1 VSLEALQFKWA
12 ILQSE
17 YFSVQFLFINPERN
31 YSMKHSRLT
40 ALLTGSALLFCA
52 ATFAMA
58 DDTKKDKKHDKS
70 AETSTDTKE
79 KRVKVGEQVP
89 NFTMTD
95 VNGKTMQFSDF
106 SGKTV
111 VMEWVNPGCP
121 VCAGITKAGRVTK
134 MIADA
139 KVIDPNVVF
148 VMVNSTGDTANDPQ
162 ATATYLADNKV
173 VANAAVIDGSGVIGK
188 MFDAKTTPSMFVI
201 NSTGNLVYSGA
212 FYDSSDR
219 GETPGKTNYVLN
231 ALTQMKAGKAV
242 SPSEVKSY
250 GCGVHYAKK
259 QNG

>member
-1 VSLEALQFKWA
+1 
-12 ILQSE
+12 
-17 YFSVQFLFINPERN
+17 
-31 YSMKHSRLT
+31 MKHSRLT

-58 DDTKKDKKHDKS
+58 DDTKKDKKHDKAS
-70 AETSTDTKE
+70 ETTTDTKE

-95 VNGKTMQFSDF
+95 VNGKTLQFSDF

-188 MFDAKTTPSMFVI
+188 MFDAKTTPAMFVI
-201 NSTGNLVYSGA
+201 SSTGKLVYAGA
-212 FYDSSDR
+212 FDDSSDR
-219 GETPGKTNYVLN
+219 GSTPGKTNYVIN
-231 ALTQMKAGKAV
+231 ALTQLKEGKAV
-242 SPSEVKSY
+242 SPDTTKSY

>member
-1 VSLEALQFKWA
+1 
-12 ILQSE
+12 
-17 YFSVQFLFINPERN
+17 
-31 YSMKHSRLT
+31 MKHSRLT
-40 ALLTGSALLFCA
+40 ALLTGCALLFGA

-58 DDTKKDKKHDKS
+58 DDTKKDKKHDK
-70 AETSTDTKE
+70 AAAATDTKE

-89 NFTMTD
+89 NFSMTD

-121 VCAGITKAGRVTK
+121 VCAGITKAGLVTK

-148 VMVNSTGDTANDPQ
+148 VMVNSTGDTANDPK

-188 MFDAKTTPSMFVI
+188 MFDAKTTPAVYVI
-201 NSTGNLVYSGA
+201 DSKGTLVYGGA
-212 FYDSSDR
+212 FDDSSDR
-219 GETPGKTNYVLN
+219 GSTPGKTNYVIN
-231 ALTQMKAGKAV
+231 ALTQLKAGEKV
-242 SPSEVKSY
+242 SPDKTKSY
-250 GCGVHYAKK
+250 GCGVKYAKS

>member
-1 VSLEALQFKWA
+1 
-12 ILQSE
+12 
-17 YFSVQFLFINPERN
+17 
-31 YSMKHSRLT
+31 MKHSRLT
-40 ALLTGSALLFCA
+40 ALLTSSALLFGA

-58 DDTKKDKKHDKS
+58 DDTKKDKKHDK
-70 AETSTDTKE
+70 AAATTDTKE

-95 VNGKTMQFSDF
+95 VNGKTMQFNDF

-121 VCAGITKAGRVTK
+121 VCAGITKAGLVTK
-134 MIADA
+134 MIAEA

-148 VMVNSTGDTANDPQ
+148 VLVNSTGDTANDPQ
-162 ATATYLADNKV
+162 ATAKYLADNKV

-201 NSTGNLVYSGA
+201 DSKGTLVYSGA
-212 FYDSSDR
+212 FDNSSDR
-219 GETPGKTNYVLN
+219 GATPGKTNYVLN
-231 ALTQMKAGKAV
+231 TLTQLKAGEKV